1 MLRNTRLNRKQ
12 PRCGT
17 TLDSAYPA
25 YESTLKGIAV
35 YSRRTDLVGFAF
47 ALQGAECSEEYCE
60 EYSEPG
66 REALSVA
73 SLNEAVASL
82 ERVLASC
89 SSANSLSRPSGLF
102 RYAQIILKINVRLL
116 LVERFCRLLAEASET
131 LTLAGYNLSVAVD
144 SNNLLFVREYRELR
158 QIMFL
163 LADVGVDF
171 TLENPAHEA
180 GLPAQITALEG
191 AFSSVSI
198 TPQWLGIHQ
207 SEDMLDLSHYMA
219 AVSRLSVLIHEK
231 GKHVIYDGV
240 SNNWQRSFVTS
251 LPVRLYTSP
260 GSSDDICV

>member
-1 MLRNTRLNRKQ
+1 MLRNTSLNKKQ
-12 PRCGT
+12 PCCGT
-17 TLDSAYPA
+17 TLDSAYSA
-25 YESTLKGIAV
+25 DESTLKGIAV

-47 ALQGAECSEEYCE
+47 ALQGAKFRDEH
-60 EYSEPG
+60 SEPG
-66 REALSVA
+66 REALSAA
-73 SLNEAVASL
+73 SLSEAVASL
-82 ERVLASC
+82 ERVLS
-89 SSANSLSRPSGLF
+89 SYTSANSLSGPLGLF

-116 LVERFCRLLAEASET
+116 LVERFRRLLAEASET

-144 SNNLLFVREYRELR
+144 SNNFLFMREYRELR
-158 QIMFL
+158 QIMFS

-180 GLPAQITALEG
+180 DLSAQITVLEG
-191 AFSSVSI
+191 AFSSVSV

-207 SEDMLDLSHYMA
+207 SEDKLDLSHYMA

-231 GKHVIYDGV
+231 DKHVIYDGA

>member
-1 MLRNTRLNRKQ
+1 MLRNTRLNKKQ
-12 PRCGT
+12 PRCST
-17 TLDSAYPA
+17 TLDSAYSAYSA
-25 YESTLKGIAV
+25 YESTLKGVAV
-35 YSRRTDLVGFAF
+35 YSRRTDLVGFVF
-47 ALQGAECSEEYCE
+47 ALEGAEYGEEPGE
-60 EYSEPG
+60 QG

-73 SLNEAVASL
+73 SLNEAVAGL
-82 ERVLASC
+82 ERVLSSC

-260 GSSDDICV
+260 SSSDDICV